1 MKQRE
6 NVSSSSL
13 DMLLDTMCN
22 TFGGVC
28 FIALLIAIISASL
41 PKESSN
47 NQEEEI
53 VQMAIDEKIETLST
67 QRDELVE
74 AVKLQKT
81 LLENAIE
88 EEASQEDLATVQK
101 LIDDETRLKELK
113 RNRAQLE
120 EEIKKLATKT
130 NYNKQEAER
139 LRNLSVAL
147 KEDLK
152 AKKYTKTRVVRTP
165 QERELQGYVPK
176 TVWLIKGRLYRVD
189 DPMDTDYKETSE
201 TSWVCTPRKDG
212 GIQITKESLS
222 GPMIN
227 TWLSKCYGKHFV
239 RIFTDSESFSE
250 LRMLLDVVIAK
261 KLQYNWR
268 WHEDHELH
276 FVEGNDGQV
285 Q

>member
-1 MKQRE
+1 MKRRE

-41 PKESSN
+41 PKDSSESN
-47 NQEEEI
+47 EEEI
-53 VQMAIDEKIETLST
+53 VQMAIDEKIEMLST

-81 LLENAIE
+81 LLDNAIE
-88 EEASQEDLATVQK
+88 EETSQEDLETVQK
-101 LIDDETRLKELK
+101 LLEDEKRIEELSHK
-113 RNRAQLE
+113 RIQLA
-120 EEIKKLATKT
+120 EEIKTLATKT

-139 LRNLSVAL
+139 LQNLSEEL

-152 AKKYTKTRVVRTP
+152 TKKFTKTRVVRTP
-165 QERELQGYVPK
+165 QERELQGYVPE
-176 TVWLIKGRLYRVD
+176 TVWLIKGRLYRLNNS
-189 DPMDTDYKETSE
+189 MDADCEETSA
-201 TSWVCTPRKDG
+201 TSWVYTPRKDG
-212 GIQITKESLS
+212 GVQVTKETLS
-222 GPMIN
+222 SAMFN
-227 TWLSKCYGKHFV
+227 TWLSRCYGKRFV

-250 LRMLLDVVIAK
+250 LRMLLDVIIEK

-268 WHEDHELH
+268 WHEGHELR
-276 FVEGNDGQV
+276 FVEGSDGQV